1 MKFPRLLGHQH
12 NATALVQDYIKTNQ
26 KSALKPLSTTEA
38 ASLGQLLCGLTEAQ
52 WEELLS
58 PASFPA
64 LVTAYLARLECS
76 VSQRTAAHL
85 ASLLVIIP
93 YPVNNTISGYIGD
106 HVRGPGLLEHLRR
119 AQHGVAR
126 IHNLPQPGKW
136 TYFRLD
142 FHLDF

>member
-93 YPVNNTISGYIGD
+93 YPVNNTTSGYKVTMYGAPATWNTSDVLSMGWLASTISPSQVNVHISG
-106 HVRGPGLLEHLRR
+106 
-119 AQHGVAR
+119 
-126 IHNLPQPGKW
+126 
-136 TYFRLD
+136 
-142 FHLDF
+142 